1 MGGGCE
7 LQMNHKVLKTAI
19 CLSWI
24 ILVICFIVKAFG
36 GNFFDIV
43 DKSTWLE
50 DHEIYSVIIFS
61 CTSYI
66 MFTVYYMAI
75 AEVSHFKIWIHI
87 VLLPYFI
94 GISLLKVLVLGTEYH
109 IFLDIFSNFII
120 PALLILY
127 VANKPKI
134 KSIKKMIRIAIAF
147 ALNCGFQSISVLV
160 RGLPTGVVVSNMLT
174 QLIMSL
180 DVLIMLVLYWLYSL
194 YYKEIGGEK
203 E

>member
-1 MGGGCE
+1 
-7 LQMNHKVLKTAI
+7 MNHKVLKTAI

-36 GNFFDIV
+36 GNFFDIANE
-43 DKSTWLE
+43 STWLE

-109 IFLDIFSNFII
+109 IFLDISSNFII